1 MENTQKWSR
10 KRWPNREYHVQHNIY
25 VDNQYMKM
33 YCATKQF
40 NELQF
45 IVTHNK
51 THGLRGLLNHYHMRF
66 YPKLG
71 RGTCAIH
78 CIPCD
83 NYFTSMIKQPWATCT
98 PVQQQ
103 PRYKPVKYFTY
114 WPVSGYFNI

>member
-1 MENTQKWSR
+1 M
-10 KRWPNREYHVQHNIY
+10 QHNIY

-51 THGLRGLLNHYHMRF
+51 THGLRGLVNHYHMRF
-66 YPKLG
+66 DPKLG

-83 NYFTSMIKQPWATCT
+83 NYFTSMIEQPWAPCMQ
-98 PVQQQ
+98 VQQQ